1 MSTYNSSEIIE
12 HSFSAICEVFEAL
25 REQDYVINQKNEEIT
40 EKTNNLDIL
49 INQNNELK
57 VTINQLNEELKHL
70 KVELDKSIN
79 ILSVD
84 IDDFINNTQ
93 ECSDELNKIYLFK
106 ENIINEIKNRK
117 NDLKYTEL
125 LNIFTIISNLFPEF
139 GEYREYIRELNLYC
153 SDIMNYTLNKYLLVI
168 RIKNLLPNWILEM
181 NCIENILNKILYE
194 DLEKIINLDLK
205 VSSYDEFTKILGN
218 LYEAKEYLKHI
229 YFDIVEKIYEEFGK
243 NSKEVRKKYI
253 EYTSKIDN
261 LVVGT
266 VKYIGTDYVYVDL
279 EEDVEGIISTENI
292 YNYRN
297 YIIEGVIAGYIQD
310 STIDNNKV
318 LIKITRPNE
327 CLLKIGLLESM
338 YVYGV
343 DDIKVHCI
351 EESKDTSYVIINGI
365 KNKEKISYI
374 KKYLEKVLLLDK
386 ELNLVNYSTNC
397 VEYCIDLLK
406 IDIKKVHV
414 EEKENKIIIK
424 GNKDDI
430 EKIEY
435 KLSNNKKVIEKL
447 IGKELVVEKSN
458 YKELYNLYLR
468 KQGKEIEGKIIEV
481 KSDLVFIDVGDH
493 VKVTLK
499 QEDCCKEINKYKKGE
514 KIKGKVIVV
523 SLEEDEVNIRI
534 SVDDEIEYTD
544 IKSLDDIKNGDRII
558 HDKYGKGKI
567 IKKVGLM
574 MSVRFDKN
582 TIKILNIEDVI
593 NEGSIKKM

>member
-1 MSTYNSSEIIE
+1 MSTNNSNEIIE
-12 HSFSAICEVFEAL
+12 RSFSAICEVFEAL

-139 GEYREYIRELNLYC
+139 GEYREYIKELNLYC

-205 VSSYDEFTKILGN
+205 VNSYDEFTKILGN
-218 LYEAKEYLKHI
+218 LYEVKEYLKHI

-266 VKYIGTDYVYVDL
+266 VKSIGTDYVYVDL

-310 STIDNNKV
+310 FTIDNNKV
-318 LIKITRPNE
+318 LIKMTRPNE

-406 IDIKKVHV
+406 IDIKKVRV

-468 KQGKEIEGKIIEV
+468 KRGKEIEGKIIEV
-481 KSDLVFIDVGDH
+481 KSDLAFIDVGDH

-514 KIKGKVIVV
+514 KIKGKVIAV
-523 SLEEDEVNIRI
+523 SLGEDKVNIRI

-582 TIKILNIEDVI
+582 TIKILNIEDAI